1 MNLDNVHTLH
11 GKPIKRVDEIGH
23 FVMRYSDDG
32 GKSWS
37 AQRYEVRMRMRTVVA
52 CACASLEHT
61 RMRM

>member
-37 AQRYEVRMRMRTVVA
+37 AQRYEVRMRMHA
-52 CACASLEHT
+52 HSG
-61 RMRM
+61 RMRMRIA